1 MYLDIGFPYH
11 KYTDSKKAK
20 FFGCMHLESRTSRQQ
35 VFTTFLN
42 VLVRVFITNVML
54 IYNELQSHPDISS
67 KQLQF
72 FWMKDVLFAN
82 RLLIAFCSCVNVE
95 VFENIYRNFVPV
107 KDYDSR
113 CFKIVNE
120 HYLKYLD
127 AREQYYLRHRRE
139 KNFDEKKFDLICLH
153 QSKLEFYLSK

>member
-20 FFGCMHLESRTSRQQ
+20 FFGCMHLESRTSRRQ

-42 VLVRVFITNVML
+42 VLVRVSITNVML

-72 FWMKDVLFAN
+72 FRMKGVLFAC

-107 KDYDSR
+107 QDYDSR

-127 AREQYYLRHRRE
+127 ARDQYYLRHRRE
-139 KNFDEKKFDLICLH
+139 KNFDEKNLI
-153 QSKLEFYLSK
+153 